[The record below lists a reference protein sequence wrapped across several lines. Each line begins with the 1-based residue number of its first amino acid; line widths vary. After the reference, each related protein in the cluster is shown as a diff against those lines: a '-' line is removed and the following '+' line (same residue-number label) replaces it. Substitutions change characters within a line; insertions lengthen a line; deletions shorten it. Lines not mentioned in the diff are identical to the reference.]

1 MSGPEV
7 VVAFDSEGAAKVKQ
21 ELGATDKQLQ
31 KIDKQLQR
39 LQERAALEK
48 LKGES
53 VAYQKATEDLAR
65 AQGKLTAE
73 LSKQQKVFNA
83 MGSFANKANEIGQ
96 FAGSVL
102 GTAKALFE
110 FAKAGAEA
118 AAIADV
124 FDQLGAAAPSMESLR
139 EATAGAVDDTTLKG
153 FAKLASDLGLTAEEM
168 EGLAQRAT
176 TLAANTGQLANTS
189 EVLTQLMNGEAE
201 GLRKLGVA
209 IDLSDEAF
217 KGLSETQ
224 KKLAIAQQLAAEG
237 SQAQVDALEGTQVA
251 MAKGQAA
258 IDNLVSEAQTMFVE
272 FLEGSGVLELLGTI
286 LEASMRQMKAMAP
299 ALDLVAGAFKVAWM
313 AGAPLRGLLEL
324 LAITIAEAIGMLEK
338 VALVLGASD
347 GKSLKSV
354 AGKATEKLRG
364 LEEQH
369 YAAAD
374 AALEQARAVGV
385 LNSQLGESALSFKEI
400 GDLAKFSEMENGARL
415 LADTLLDAGG
425 TFKGAADELA
435 VLEKRLEDQKEA
447 SDASQEATELS
458 DAVFD
463 ELATT
468 LARAGEELA
477 AMEVAQKK
485 ATAATRSQ
493 AAANVEFIGVLQTM
507 IAQFGVLADATIT
520 DAAAQAE
527 TMIARQALLDLVN
540 SGQQALNETARQT
553 FELGA
558 ALAEQTVLDIEN
570 LQRKNELIAEAN
582 ELQAAQVDGMGALA
596 KAGSLMAVSIGGQT
610 DKWGAL
616 NSAIVGSA
624 AAFKQAGTAQEKI
637 GATLSAGKAITAS
650 VVDDTTT
657 QAAIL
662 GAFEV
667 AEAAANFA
675 NPPAAVAHGLA
686 AALYFG
692 VAAKGGKGGG
702 GGGAS
707 AGAGTAS
714 AAAAQTP
721 TTQIIEEPTLP
732 SQSFGVTNFFNV
744 ESTNPDTAGDNILSA
759 LNAFT
764 ESGSGALL
772 SPDLIGE
779 SQGRSGL

>member
-1 MSGPEV
+1 
-7 VVAFDSEGAAKVKQ
+7 VKQ

-39 LQERAALEK
+39 LKERAALEK

-53 VAYQKATEDLAR
+53 VAYKKAMEDLAR
-65 AQGKLTAE
+65 AQGKLTVE

-83 MGSFANKANEIGQ
+83 MGSFSNKANEIGQ
-96 FAGSVL
+96 FAGSVI
-102 GTAKALFE
+102 GGAKALLE
-110 FAKAGAEA
+110 FAQAGAEA
-118 AAIADV
+118 AAVAAT
-124 FDQLGAAAPSMESLR
+124 FDSLGAAVPTLEALKD
-139 EATAGAVDDTTLKG
+139 ATAGVVSETTLQG
-153 FAKLASDLGLTAEEM
+153 YAKLASDLGLTAEEM
-168 EGLAQRAT
+168 SGLAQRAT
-176 TLAANTGQLANTS
+176 ALAGSQGRLGDTS
-189 EVLTQLMNGEAE
+189 EILNKMLKGEAE
-201 GLRKLGVA
+201 GLRDVGIAV
-209 IDLSDEAF
+209 DLSAAKFQGLTEA
-217 KGLSETQ
+217 E
-224 KKLAIAQQLAAEG
+224 KKLAVAQEQAALG
-237 SQAQVDALEGTQVA
+237 SQEQVDSLDENQVA
-251 MAKGQAA
+251 MLAA
-258 IDNLVSEAQTMFVE
+258 STSIEDMVSNLSVMIAEVVS
-272 FLEGSGVLELLGTI
+272 GS
-286 LEASMRQMKAMAP
+286 
-299 ALDLVAGAFKVAWM
+299 
-313 AGAPLRGLLEL
+313 GLLETL
-324 LAITIAEAIGMLEK
+324 GSIIGILDNAFTLFAPAISAVGQGLKFVADVSEIMLGPQLALIKAIMDQRTAHEDAAKFIKGHVEAL
-338 VALVLGASD
+338 VALREEQMKHAGASKEFAFGFKASAAGAREMVSEINNLD
-347 GKSLKSV
+347 ATLEFAVGSFDDLSSAQINALQKTRDFEQS
-354 AGKATEKLRG
+354 GKA
-364 LEEQH
+364 LEDMIFAVTDAKDQFDAMDEAVARQILGNQAYDEVSARLSRRILQLSDVH
-369 YAAAD
+369 DDYLDIVDLSSDATNKNADARDKNAD
-374 AALEQARAVGV
+374 AAR
-385 LNSQLGESALSFKEI
+385 
-400 GDLAKFSEMENGARL
+400 D
-415 LADTLLDAGG
+415 
-425 TFKGAADELA
+425 
-435 VLEKRLEDQKEA
+435 
-447 SDASQEATELS
+447 
-458 DAVFD
+458 
-463 ELATT
+463 
-468 LARAGEELA
+468 
-477 AMEVAQKK
+477 
-485 ATAATRSQ
+485 Q
-493 AAANVEFIGVLQTM
+493 AAANVELIGVLQTM

-772 SPDLIGE
+772 SPDLIGD

>member
-21 ELGATDKQLQ
+21 ELGATEAQLL
-31 KIDKQLQR
+31 KIDKQLKR
-39 LQERAALEK
+39 LQDRAVMEK

-53 VAYQKATEDLAR
+53 EAYKKATEDLAR

-118 AAIADV
+118 AAIADI

-139 EATAGAVDDTTLKG
+139 EATAGVVDDTTLQG

-237 SQAQVDALEGTQVA
+237 SQAQVDVLEGTQVA

-258 IDNLVSEAQTMFVE
+258 MDNLVSEAQIMFAE
-272 FLEGSGVLELLGTI
+272 FLEGSGVLELLGSI
-286 LEASMRQMKAMAP
+286 LEASMRQLKAMGP
-299 ALDLVAGAFKVAWM
+299 ALDLVAGAFRLAWM
-313 AGAPLRGLLEL
+313 AGAPFRGLLEL
-324 LAITIAEAIGMLEK
+324 LAVTIAEALEMLERI
-338 VALVLGASD
+338 ALVLGASD

-477 AMEVAQKK
+477 AMEAAQKK

-493 AAANVEFIGVLQTM
+493 AGAVKELS
-507 IAQFGVLADATIT
+507 DATREMSEFDALIT
-520 DAAAQAE
+520 ELLIDQETKQARQMLLRFQGQDLLNAAQATWNE
-527 TMIARQALLDLVN
+527 LRREEFEITDGIWA
-540 SGQQALNETARQT
+540 QQVR
-553 FELGA
+553 EL
-558 ALAEQTVLDIEN
+558 EN
-570 LQRKNELIAEAN
+570 LQRKNELLAEAD
-582 ELQAAQVDGMGALA
+582 QQLA
-596 KAGSLMAVSIGGQT
+596 DTIGGFES
-610 DKWGAL
+610 L
-616 NSAIVGSA
+616 GSA
-624 AAFKQAGTAQEKI
+624 VTLAGNAM
-637 GATLSAGKAITAS
+637 
-650 VVDDTTT
+650 
-657 QAAIL
+657 
-662 GAFEV
+662 
-667 AEAAANFA
+667 
-675 NPPAAVAHGLA
+675 
-686 AALYFG
+686 
-692 VAAKGGKGGG
+692 
-702 GGGAS
+702 GGGAQRGERS
-707 AGAGTAS
+707 
-714 AAAAQTP
+714 
-721 TTQIIEEPTLP
+721 EPT
-732 SQSFGVTNFFNV
+732 VR
-744 ESTNPDTAGDNILSA
+744 
-759 LNAFT
+759 
-764 ESGSGALL
+764 
-772 SPDLIGE
+772 
-779 SQGRSGL
+779 RSDSRRKGCDSRSCR